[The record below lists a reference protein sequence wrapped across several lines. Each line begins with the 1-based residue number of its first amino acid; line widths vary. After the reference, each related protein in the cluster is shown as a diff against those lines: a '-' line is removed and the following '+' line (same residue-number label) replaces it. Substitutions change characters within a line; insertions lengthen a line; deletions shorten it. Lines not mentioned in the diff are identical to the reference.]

1 MLAVQGRD
9 DGGISMFELLR
20 NPRTVDHLALSS
32 SVVRLTEFH
41 MYTGNE
47 RTPKEAKNAATVG
60 GALHL
65 KSNEYENL

>member
-9 DGGISMFELLR
+9 DEGMFELFYCQESQDLL
-20 NPRTVDHLALSS
+20 DHLALNFLMK
-32 SVVRLTEFH
+32 R
-41 MYTGNE
+41 

-65 KSNEYENL
+65 KSNEHENL

>member
-20 NPRTVDHLALSS
+20 NPRTVDHLALKTSA
-32 SVVRLTEFH
+32 VVRLLNFTC
-41 MYTGNE
+41 NE